1 MKSISIALL
10 VALLPNIANAAS
22 ICKGL
27 EQPACNQMVFEGVPV
42 CRWQDQYYTTG
53 GERGKFCTTSGKKI
67 ADAEQYK
74 RLQDALPA
82 LKQAAITGDTIN

>member
-1 MKSISIALL
+1 MKSISIALF

-27 EQPACNQMVFEGVPV
+27 EQPACEQMVFEGIPV
-42 CRWQDQYYTTG
+42 CRWQAEYYTTG
-53 GERGKFCTTSGKKI
+53 GIQGNFCRTSGKKI
-67 ADAEQYK
+67 ADAEQFK

-82 LKQAAITGDTIN
+82 LKQAAITGDIN